1 VDEEDEDAWWEEFW
15 RMLIEDDDEA
25 PFIYGTY
32 DYAMHLDKYCNRG
45 PYRTPPL
52 TGEQWV
58 QNKLANETS
67 YYNMF
72 RMTPQIFYSLH
83 DLLTSEYGLTSSNKS
98 TSIEAL
104 AIFLWICGA
113 PQSVR
118 QAENIFERSLGTVES
133 PSLVLVINDT
143 KLLMLLYQV

>member
-1 VDEEDEDAWWEEFW
+1 MLYCNGQEVPAQVDAQVDEEDEEDAWWEEFW
-15 RMLIEDDDEA
+15 RMLVEDDDEA

-67 YYNMF
+67 CYK
-72 RMTPQIFYSLH
+72 H
-83 DLLTSEYGLTSSNKS
+83 
-98 TSIEAL
+98 
-104 AIFLWICGA
+104 
-113 PQSVR
+113 V
-118 QAENIFERSLGTVES
+118 
-133 PSLVLVINDT
+133 
-143 KLLMLLYQV
+143 